1 MARFLLLFFAVFVAL
16 AVNAEDEKILSD
28 EEQEITNDEPV
39 QDDEELLYDRL
50 TQELQDGKRWNIET
64 ILCFLILMQTS
75 V

>member
-28 EEQEITNDEPV
+28 EELEITNDEPV

-50 TQELQDGKRWNIET
+50 TQELQDGKRWNIAT

>member
-28 EEQEITNDEPV
+28 EQLEITNDEPV